1 MVVCP
6 PCRSRSSWPLR
17 VLKIDSTVWRSDLK
31 NFPPGLS
38 GSDEGERSYWS
49 REATDK
55 VAGLSLIAFSGLLLV
70 ERLA

>member
-1 MVVCP
+1 MIFSGTAVQA
-6 PCRSRSSWPLR
+6 
-17 VLKIDSTVWRSDLK
+17 TVWRSDLK

-38 GSDEGERSYWS
+38 GSDEGERSYWN
-49 REATDK
+49 RGATDK